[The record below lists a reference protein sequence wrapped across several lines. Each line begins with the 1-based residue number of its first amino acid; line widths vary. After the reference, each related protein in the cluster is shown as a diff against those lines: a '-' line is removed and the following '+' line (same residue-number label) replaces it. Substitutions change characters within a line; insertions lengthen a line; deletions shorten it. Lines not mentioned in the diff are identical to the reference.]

1 MKNLTPLIIVGG
13 IVVVLWHF
21 GPRLLEILD
30 KATKPPSTNQLV
42 DALLAANT
50 AAKKAADDAAKKAAD
65 DAAAAA
71 KK

>member
-1 MKNLTPLIIVGG
+1 MKNFTPIIIVAG

-30 KATKPPSTNQLV
+30 KATKPPSSNDLV
-42 DALLAANT
+42 TALLAANK
-50 AAKKAADDAAKKAAD
+50 AASEKKAADDKAAAD
-65 DAAAAA
+65 AAAA